1 MLFYLIY
8 TFFVGLLWY
17 FFVQDIGYLG
27 YWGLFFSLVLTFY
40 SAFFIRFARLETKL
54 FMLIK
59 FAVPVAFL
67 LYTFATMSYSST
79 LTVFNPIIFAFVLL
93 SASLASSQ
101 KIPPTHYQFFAV
113 FFSYLYASVVYD
125 KIWQQPVLGTEARAL
140 QVGIPPQK
148 DKTKDKKEQLVYLD
162 LAHFRFVNSSQDTI
176 SIDPQGKYVIIET
189 WNEKC
194 PPCMKAIPEMIVFY
208 EEIQTHAN
216 HYYLYIP
223 NLAKNTSLDINKVFS
238 FHKIK
243 TKDKILI
250 DQSLQKDLNL
260 DSYPVFILFDK
271 DGKQV
276 FQHIGYDKEAI
287 VSAMKAIIFK

>member
-27 YWGLFFSLVLTFY
+27 YFGLLSALILTFY
-40 SAFFIRFARLETKL
+40 SPFLIRYIKPETKL
-54 FMLIK
+54 LAVIK

-67 LYTFATMSYSST
+67 VYTFATMLYTSAAAI
-79 LTVFNPIIFAFVLL
+79 FHPIIFAFVLL

-101 KIPPTHYQFFAV
+101 KIPPKHYQFFAV
-113 FFSYLYASVVYD
+113 FFCYLYTFFIYD
-125 KIWQQPVLGTEARAL
+125 LLWQHPVLGLEARAL

-148 DKTKDKKEQLVYLD
+148 DKSADKKEALSALD
-162 LAHFRFVNSSQDTI
+162 LAHFSFINSSQDTI

-208 EEIQTHAN
+208 EEIQAYAN

-223 NLAKNTSLDINKVFS
+223 NLSKNTILDTKKVFS
-238 FHKIK
+238 FDKIK

-271 DGKQV
+271 EGKQV
-276 FQHIGYDKEAI
+276 FQHIGYEKEAI
-287 VSAMKAIIFK
+287 ISGMKAIMFK

>member
-8 TFFVGLLWY
+8 TLFIGLLWY
-17 FFVQDIGYLG
+17 FFIQDIGYLG
-27 YWGLFFSLVLTFY
+27 YWGLFFSLVLSFY

-54 FMLIK
+54 FTVVK
-59 FAVPVAFL
+59 FAVPVAL
-67 LYTFATMSYSST
+67 LLFTFATMSYSSI
-79 LTVFNPIIFAFVLL
+79 LTVLNPIIFAFVLL
-93 SASLASSQ
+93 SVSLANSQ
-101 KIPPTHYQFFAV
+101 KIPPKHYQFFAV
-113 FFSYLYASVVYD
+113 FFSYLYSSALYD
-125 KIWQQPVLGTEARAL
+125 NVWQYQVLGAEARAL
-140 QVGIPPQK
+140 QVGIPRQE
-148 DKTKDKKEQLVYLD
+148 DKTRDKKEALIYLN
-162 LAHFRFVNSSQDTI
+162 LAHFKFINSSQDTI
-176 SIDPQGKYVIIET
+176 NIAPQGKFVIMET

-208 EEIQTHAN
+208 EEIQAHAN

-223 NLAKNTSLDINKVFS
+223 NLSKNTSLDMNKVFS
-238 FHKIK
+238 FDKIK

-260 DSYPVFILFDK
+260 DSYPVFMLFDK

-287 VSAMKAIIFK
+287 ISAMKAIIFK

>member
-40 SAFFIRFARLETKL
+40 SAFFIRFVKLETKL
-54 FMLIK
+54 FTIIK
-59 FAVPVAFL
+59 FAIPVAFL
-67 LYTFATMSYSST
+67 LFTFATMSYSST

-101 KIPPTHYQFFAV
+101 KIPTKHYQFFAV

-148 DKTKDKKEQLVYLD
+148 DKVKDKKEALISLD

-176 SIDPQGKYVIIET
+176 IIDPQGKYVIIET

-208 EEIQTHAN
+208 EEIQAHAN

-238 FHKIK
+238 FDKIK

-271 DGKQV
+271 EGKQV